1 MNILG
6 CGTDHVHKAH
16 FSQPNGEALIT
27 PERVVED
34 ADEVHQKEQKRVEH
48 EKKRSS
54 FLNTLLRGCDR

>member
-34 ADEVHQKEQKRVEH
+34 ADEVHQKEQKRVE
-48 EKKRSS
+48 R
-54 FLNTLLRGCDR
+54 